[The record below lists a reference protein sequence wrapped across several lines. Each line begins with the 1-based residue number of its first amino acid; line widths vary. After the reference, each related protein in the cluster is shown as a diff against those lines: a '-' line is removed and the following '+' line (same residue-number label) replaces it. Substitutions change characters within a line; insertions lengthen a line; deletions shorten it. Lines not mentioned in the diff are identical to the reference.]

1 VTQSTKPAHRT
12 GLIQEVCCLD
22 GRTFIKPGDKRMNTP
37 TPVDPLRQVKAL
49 LRATSGHFLEMFDFI
64 LFGFYAPHIAK
75 AFFPASSEF
84 ASLMLTFATFGA
96 GFLMRPLGGIILGG
110 YIDRVGRRKGLIV
123 TLMMMAIATLI
134 IAFTPSYASIGV
146 LAPLLVLIGRL
157 LQGFSAG
164 AELGGVAVYL
174 AEMATPGHK
183 GFYVAWQSVAQQIG
197 VIIAALLGYAINA
210 WMVPDVISS
219 WGWRIPFGIGCLMV
233 PFLFLIRR
241 SLEESDEF
249 LARKTR
255 PGTRDIFVQLGSH
268 IGVVLTGILL
278 VSMTNVAFYLLAV
291 YTPTFGDK
299 VLHLSTADSLL
310 AALAVGVSN
319 AFWLPI
325 MGALSDRV
333 GRWPVLIGFSAL
345 AITTA
350 YPAMLWLI
358 GTPDFA
364 HLLIVSLWLSF
375 LYSGY
380 NGAMYI
386 ALAEVMPPEIRTAA
400 FSLAFGV
407 SAAVFGGFTP
417 AIATWLVHVLDN
429 KAAPGI
435 WMSIGAVCGLTASL
449 IFARQ
454 MSRRAAGHPNKRNAA
469 RAAIRS

>member
-1 VTQSTKPAHRT
+1 MS
-12 GLIQEVCCLD
+12 
-22 GRTFIKPGDKRMNTP
+22 TP
-37 TPVDPLRQVKAL
+37 TSVDPLRQVKAL

-96 GFLMRPLGGIILGG
+96 GFLMRPLGGIVLGG

-123 TLMMMAIATLI
+123 TLMMMAVATLI
-134 IAFTPSYASIGV
+134 IAFTPGYASIGV

-183 GFYVAWQSVAQQIG
+183 GFYVAWQSVAQQVG
-197 VIIAALLGYAINA
+197 VIIAALLGYAISA
-210 WMVPDVISS
+210 WMAPDVISA

-255 PGTRDIFVQLGSH
+255 PGTREIVTQLGSH
-268 IGVVLTGILL
+268 IGLVLTGILL
-278 VSMTNVAFYLLAV
+278 VSMTNVSFYLLAV
-291 YTPTFGDK
+291 YTPTFGSK
-299 VLHLSTADSLL
+299 VLHLSTTDSLL

-333 GRWPVLIGFSAL
+333 GRWPVLIAFSTL
-345 AITTA
+345 AIATA
-350 YPAMLWLI
+350 YPAMLWLT
-358 GTPDFA
+358 GVPDFA
-364 HLLIVSLWLSF
+364 RLVIVSLWLSF
-375 LYSGY
+375 LYAGY

-386 ALAEVMPPEIRTAA
+386 ALAEMMPPEVRTAA
-400 FSLAFGV
+400 FSLAFGA

-429 KAAPGI
+429 KAAPGL
-435 WMSIGAVCGLTASL
+435 WMSTGALCGLTASL
-449 IFARQ
+449 IFARR
-454 MSRRAAGHPNKRNAA
+454 MSRRAAAGRAEERNAA
-469 RAAIRS
+469 GAAIRS

>member
-1 VTQSTKPAHRT
+1 MH
-12 GLIQEVCCLD
+12 
-22 GRTFIKPGDKRMNTP
+22 TP
-37 TPVDPLRQVKAL
+37 PTVDPFRQVKAL

-64 LFGFYAPHIAK
+64 LFGFYAPYIAK
-75 AFFPASSEF
+75 AFFPASSDF

-123 TLMMMAIATLI
+123 TLMMMAVATLI
-134 IAFTPSYASIGV
+134 IAFTPTYATIG
-146 LAPLLVLIGRL
+146 LAAPLLVLVARL

-183 GFYVAWQSVAQQIG
+183 GFYVAWQSVAQQVG
-197 VIIAALLGYAINA
+197 VILAALLGYGINE
-210 WMVPDVISS
+210 WMAPDVLSA
-219 WGWRIPFGIGCLMV
+219 WGWRIPFAIGCLMV

-249 LARKTR
+249 LARKKRPETR
-255 PGTRDIFVQLGSH
+255 EILTLLGRH
-268 IGVVLTGILL
+268 IGTVITGILL
-278 VSMTNVAFYLLAV
+278 VSMTNVSFYLLAV

-299 VLHLSTADSLL
+299 VLHLSKSDSLL
-310 AALAVGVSN
+310 AALGIGISN

-325 MGALSDRV
+325 MGALSDRI
-333 GRWPVLIGFSAL
+333 GRWPVLLGFSAL
-345 AITTA
+345 AIVTA
-350 YPAMLWLI
+350 YPTMLWLVH
-358 GTPDFA
+358 TPDFP

-375 LYSGY
+375 LYAGY

-386 ALAEVMPPEIRTAA
+386 ALAEVMPPEIRTAS

-407 SAAVFGGFTP
+407 SAAIFGGFTP
-417 AIATWLVHVLDN
+417 AIATWLVQALDN

-435 WMSIGAVCGLTASL
+435 WMSVGAACGLIASL

-454 MSRRAAGHPNKRNAA
+454 VSQRRAAGQAQLQV
-469 RAAIRS
+469 